1 MAHAYLFRV
10 GGPSCGPPAEG
21 LGQGAKH
28 LGDETVPRGERPA
41 PSIESAGQAGQS
53 GYHWLAPV
61 LVALIGAFMS
71 ILDTSIVNVATP
83 TMMNVFNADP
93 SSIQWVSTIY
103 MLALGVVIPLSGW
116 LGDLMGFKRLY
127 ILSMATFVAGSLLC
141 ALAWDLNSL
150 IGARVIQAVGGGMI
164 MPTTMAMIYRM
175 VPRDKIG
182 SGMGIFGIALL
193 VAPAIGPTLGGY
205 LVEFVDWRW
214 IFTINLPIGVIGMLL
229 ALFILPEFQSKH
241 PGKLDI
247 GGAVTSAAALFCLL
261 LALTKGSDWGWTDE
275 RTLLLFCVSLFSFV
289 LFIYLELTSDN
300 PLLDLRVFKYPGFL
314 LANLTIIVTMIGM
327 FSGLFFLPLFLQSIR
342 GIGAMET
349 GLLMMPGALVSGLMM
364 PIIGRLFDRIGA
376 RPLVIA
382 GLILLAFIT
391 FLFRNL
397 NLATATTTIM
407 LWTMFRGLVMPL
419 ANMPAQTAA
428 MVDIPTEMIGRAS
441 AITNIIGR
449 VSSSFGIA
457 VLTSLL
463 TKRQTLHAARLA
475 WEVSPAN
482 STAMGFLAHAGAALG
497 GGVHGKSVA
506 LAYLWGVIQKTSFV
520 SAIDDV
526 FIVTA
531 AFTLIALVPAI
542 FLKRSK
548 TAVAAQRR
556 EAAMAE

>member
-1 MAHAYLFRV
+1 MSDQTAGRRDSPV
-10 GGPSCGPPAEG
+10 NTIGTGP
-21 LGQGAKH
+21 
-28 LGDETVPRGERPA
+28 
-41 PSIESAGQAGQS
+41 QAGQS

-93 SSIQWVSTIY
+93 SEIQWVSTIY

-127 ILSMATFVAGSLLC
+127 IISMGTFVAGSLLC

-150 IGARVIQAVGGGMI
+150 IAARVIQAVGGGMI

-205 LVEFVDWRW
+205 LVEYVDWRW
-214 IFTINLPIGVIGMLL
+214 IFTINLPIGVIGILL
-229 ALFILPEFQSKH
+229 AFFVLPEFQSKH
-241 PGKLDI
+241 PGKLDV
-247 GGAVTSAAALFCLL
+247 GGAITAAAALFCLL
-261 LALTKGSDWGWTDE
+261 LALTKGSDWGWGDE
-275 RTLLLFCVSLFSFV
+275 KTVLLFCASFFSFV

-300 PLLDLRVFKYPGFL
+300 PLLDLRVFRYPSFT
-314 LANLTIIVTMIGM
+314 LANLTIVVTMIGL

-342 GIGAMET
+342 GIGAMQT
-349 GLLMMPGALVSGLMM
+349 GLLMLPGALVSGLMM
-364 PIIGRLFDRIGA
+364 PIIGRLFDKIGA
-376 RPLVIA
+376 RPLVIT
-382 GLILLAFIT
+382 GLLLMAFIT
-391 FLFRNL
+391 FLYRNL
-397 NLATATTTIM
+397 NLATATSTIM
-407 LWTMFRGLVMPL
+407 LWTMLRGFVMPL

-457 VLTSLL
+457 VLTSML
-463 TKRQTLHAARLA
+463 TKRQTMHAARLS
-475 WEVSPAN
+475 WEINPAN
-482 STAMGFLAHAGAALG
+482 STAMGFLHKASAAMG
-497 GGVHGKSVA
+497 GGEHGTRIG
-506 LAYLWGVIQKTSFV
+506 LAYLWGMIQKASFV

-531 AFTLIALVPAI
+531 IFTLIALVPAV
-542 FLKRSK
+542 FLRRSK
-548 TAVAAQRR
+548 AAAAGQKR